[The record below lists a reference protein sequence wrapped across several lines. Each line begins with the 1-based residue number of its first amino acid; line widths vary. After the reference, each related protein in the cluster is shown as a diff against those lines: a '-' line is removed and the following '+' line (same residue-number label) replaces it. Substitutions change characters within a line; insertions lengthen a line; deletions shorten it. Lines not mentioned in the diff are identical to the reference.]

1 MSATITL
8 AGRAASRPARKGAAS
23 LEGQRRRTFW
33 VFVLPALAVYIFFFI
48 APALV
53 GIWAGF
59 TRWAGAGT
67 DMEFIGI
74 ANYLR
79 LTRDSYF
86 HAAFWNTMAIA
97 FVCGFFVFV
106 IAFAFAIVVRDMR
119 AKVTVRTL
127 LFLPYIISPIVMGIG
142 FGLLLAPKGALNSIL
157 RGVGLGAFAIDWLG
171 PDNEFHTIMIGIV
184 WISVGFYV
192 VLLMSGIDRIPPYF
206 YEDAELNGANAFQR
220 FRYVTLPLT
229 WDIVT
234 VAVVLWLIGA
244 IRIFDFVFAFVGMA
258 GYPPADV
265 ATLAIAQYA
274 ATTGGPSPAYE
285 MGYGSA
291 MGVFML
297 VLIAVLVVAVRRMM
311 RRDALEF

>member
-8 AGRAASRPARKGAAS
+8 AGRAALRPARKGAGS
-23 LEGQRRRTFW
+23 LEGQRRRSFW
-33 VFVLPALAVYIFFFI
+33 AFVLPALIIYVVFFI

-53 GIWAGF
+53 GVWASF

-67 DMEFIGI
+67 DMHFIGI
-74 ANYLR
+74 ENYIR

-86 HAAFWNTMAIA
+86 HTAFLNTL
-97 FVCGFFVFV
+97 
-106 IAFAFAIVVRDMR
+106 AIVVRDMR

-142 FGLLLAPKGALNSIL
+142 FGLLLAPKGALNALL
-157 RGVGLGAFAIDWLG
+157 RAVGLGVFAIDWLG

-184 WISVGFYV
+184 WISIGFYL

-244 IRIFDFVFAFVGMA
+244 IRVFDFVFAFVGIA
-258 GYPPADV
+258 GYPPANV

-274 ATTGGPSPAYE
+274 ATTGGPAPAYE

-297 VLIAVLVVAVRRMM
+297 ILIALLVVAVRRMM